1 VFSLCALLSFCIAP
15 LALLLYPVRP
25 RGAPAEG
32 VH

>member
-1 VFSLCALLSFCIAP
+1 LSFCIAP

-25 RGAPAEG
+25 GGAAAGEG